1 MACPMY
7 TTPPKGWADCL
18 SHPSGPMP
26 GPNPPLSSSH
36 IRYCCRKGDL
46 FQGLRVDSCLTLG
59 NELSKEIHMLTK
71 QKTLLGRGAQVESSK
86 RREPKENCSATC
98 MAHSFWFYGGGVSVR
113 VVSGQSSCLAHTWSG
128 LGPCDVVCT
137 AKMVSSTKDPAIV
150 GCLLPP
156 FGSS

>member
-113 VVSGQSSCLAHTWSG
+113 VVSGQSSCLAHTWC
-128 LGPCDVVCT
+128 GP
-137 AKMVSSTKDPAIV
+137 
-150 GCLLPP
+150 
-156 FGSS
+156 GSW